1 MKVISAEQPFLENI
15 LNIID
20 NLRGVVS
27 FRYIIS
33 IEYLHKI
40 YMHTIF
46 IIKHKRGTVTKHQ
59 GVQNNWRQ

>member
-27 FRYIIS
+27 FRNIIS

-40 YMHTIF
+40 
-46 IIKHKRGTVTKHQ
+46 
-59 GVQNNWRQ
+59 